1 MTATVQH
8 VTKKTAQSEL
18 AALLLLV
25 VWVWLLK
32 VILKTVLQKIIIALV
47 VDRISEW

>member
-25 VWVWLLK
+25 V
-32 VILKTVLQKIIIALV
+32 
-47 VDRISEW
+47 EFGC